1 MSARIHRKLASRERT
16 GFSLLELLVVVA
28 VLGLL
33 AVLVVP
39 SLQGVLGG
47 RRLDTAANIVSSQ
60 LQLARQ
66 TALSR
71 NALVQ
76 WQIVK
81 VPDPRSGDPAAFR
94 LVRCL
99 IMESGSRQWKP
110 LGRTEWLPIAYWVD
124 EDATRSPLLN
134 QSTTAAGISPA
145 NSPAAWVTFDG
156 AGRVTLSSSGNWLT
170 LVGRSNPADIIAV
183 QIDPVN
189 GRVRNFRPGA

>member
-1 MSARIHRKLASRERT
+1 MNISPRHLFSHRARA
-16 GFSLLELLVVVA
+16 GFSLLELLVVMA

-39 SLQGVLGG
+39 SLQGILGG
-47 RRLDTAANIVSSQ
+47 RNLENAANIVSSQ

-66 TALSR
+66 SALSR

-76 WQIVK
+76 WQVIK
-81 VPDPRSGDPAAFR
+81 VPDPRNNDAAAFR

-110 LGRTEWLPIAYWVD
+110 LGRPEWLPSSYWVD
-124 EDATRSPLLN
+124 EDTARSPVLD

-156 AGRVTLSSSGNWLT
+156 AGRATLSSSGNWLT
-170 LVGRSNPADIIAV
+170 VVGRNPADIIAV

>member
-1 MSARIHRKLASRERT
+1 MNSRLHRPFSSQAST
-16 GFSLLELLVVVA
+16 AFSLLELLVVIA

-39 SLQGVLGG
+39 SLQGILGG
-47 RRLDTAANIVSSQ
+47 RNLENAANIVSSQ
-60 LQLARQ
+60 LQVARQ
-66 TALSR
+66 TALTR

-76 WQIVK
+76 WQVIK
-81 VPDPRSGDPAAFR
+81 VPDSRNNDPAAFR

-99 IMESGSRQWKP
+99 IMEPGSRQWKP
-110 LGRTEWLPIAYWVD
+110 LGRAEWLPISYWVD
-124 EDATRSPLLN
+124 EDSARSPLLA
-134 QSTTAAGISPA
+134 QSTTAAGITPA
-145 NSPAAWVTFDG
+145 NSPAAWVIFDG